1 MRWFHVSP
9 NMDPTHIAT
18 YSANPINL
26 VINSLWWNNEPQFL
40 QIEPI
45 PNQDINMTEDIEKQ
59 SDHVSMTVVE
69 MRNNRSIGGVIV
81 CPKFGSLEK
90 LL

>member
-1 MRWFHVSP
+1 MRWFHFST
-9 NMDPTHIAT
+9 NMDPAHI
-18 YSANPINL
+18 YCNPINL

-45 PNQDINMTEDIEKQ
+45 PNQDINITENIEKQ

>member
-1 MRWFHVSP
+1 MRWFHVP
-9 NMDPTHIAT
+9 TNMDPAHIAT

-45 PNQDINMTEDIEKQ
+45 PNQDINMTEGIEKQ
-59 SDHVSMTVVE
+59 SDHVVE
-69 MRNNRSIGGVIV
+69 MRNSRCIGGVIV
-81 CPKFGSLEK
+81 CPKFGSLEN